1 MAKKPRLKQIGEE
14 ITLQSAGMMLLAFG
28 VLQIKET
35 NLSLGIICVILG
47 IGCLVWHK
55 YLSS

>member
-1 MAKKPRLKQIGEE
+1 MVRKLTKKQASKE

-28 VLQIKET
+28 VLQIEET
-35 NLSLGIICVILG
+35 NLSLGIISILLG

-55 YLSS
+55 YLSG